1 MKLDRR
7 AIALLSSLDDDKLRF
22 IIKQVAKETGIDVDA
37 LGLNTNDV
45 KLLRKRLAELTDDE
59 IAEAERQIN
68 QRQGEENGK

>member
-59 IAEAERQIN
+59 LAEAERQIN